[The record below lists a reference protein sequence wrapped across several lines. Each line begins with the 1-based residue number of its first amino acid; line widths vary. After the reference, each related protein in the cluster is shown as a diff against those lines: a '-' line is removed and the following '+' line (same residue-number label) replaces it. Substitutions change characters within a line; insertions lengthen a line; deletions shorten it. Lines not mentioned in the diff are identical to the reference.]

1 MRITSEDQSLTEE
14 LGDWL
19 RRETGLRGRVRR
31 ERSMTP
37 GTLGGLPELV
47 VGAFVSGAA
56 GSLATTLSTSLTN
69 WLRSRRAR
77 GATSRRAT
85 LTLTTQDGRTLTL
98 DARSPSEPAD
108 VERFLR
114 AALGEP
120 PQTPDS
126 TATAPMDG
134 NGSP

>member
-1 MRITSEDQSLTEE
+1 MSSEDQSLTDE
-14 LGDWL
+14 LGGWL
-19 RRETGLRGRVRR
+19 RQEPGLRGRVRR
-31 ERSMTP
+31 EQSVTP

-47 VGAFVSGAA
+47 VEAGVSGVAA
-56 GSLATTLSTSLTN
+56 SLATALSQSLTN

-77 GATSRRAT
+77 GATSLRAT
-85 LTLTTQDGRTLTL
+85 LTLTTQDGRSLTL

-120 PQTPDS
+120 APNPD
-126 TATAPMDG
+126 TTTTAPVDG
-134 NGSP
+134 NGSL